1 MILVHV
7 AVDASIKCATA
18 NNTKNPCKIRVLCQ
32 IVLVDNNLIQGIDT
46 IEDDF
51 YHPFIMPE
59 IKKILAMK

>member
-1 MILVHV
+1 MAIN
-7 AVDASIKCATA
+7 IITM
-18 NNTKNPCKIRVLCQ
+18 VLCQ